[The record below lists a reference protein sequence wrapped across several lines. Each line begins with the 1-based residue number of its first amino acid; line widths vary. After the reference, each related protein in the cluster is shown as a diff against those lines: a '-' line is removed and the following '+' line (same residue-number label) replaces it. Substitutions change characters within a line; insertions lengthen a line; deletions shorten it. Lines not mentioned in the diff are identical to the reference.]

1 MANNNP
7 DAYTQLI
14 RNNKGQGSDFTLKEL
29 VSKYFYLLPW
39 LLVGI
44 AISVSIA
51 YTRLRYINPVYAAAG
66 RVLIKAD
73 KPGGSV
79 FGEKLGEVVTASVNT
94 RLMDDQI
101 ELIKSTALARLVARN
116 GDLQQTYFYK
126 GKLRNRLIHN
136 PSSPIRLNI
145 LAVRDSSVGFS
156 FDIKVLDGN
165 RFLIAG
171 NPTPITFGK
180 DFQTPFGRFRLD
192 KNIAEFGNNL
202 EFICG
207 WTPEMDLARG
217 LASGIQVGVATKGGN
232 VLNFVY
238 NAEHP
243 KVAEDVVN
251 GFLNAYQEYSLKDK
265 REGAVSALDFIEE
278 QLEQSKSD
286 LSKLELQ
293 LQQFREENKIVALP
307 EQASGYFGNL
317 QSSAEKIAAQSIS
330 IKMVDYMISYV
341 IDPKNNGKSIPL
353 VSGIFDGDAGNL
365 IASYNKLQLQK
376 EISLQTVPIGSP
388 VVRDLELSLNKIKNE
403 IILSLSK
410 LKETQATVLESI
422 KQAELQANSELRNM
436 PRKERQF
443 LEIARQQKAME
454 ELYATLLQKK
464 LQTSLSTASTLS
476 NIQVLESG
484 YSSGL
489 PVSPRQGSFYT
500 TAILLGLI
508 IPIGVAVLL
517 EFLNDK
523 IRTRQD
529 VEYGTAAPILG
540 EVGHVEGQKT
550 LVITSRDRK
559 FTSEQFRIIRTSL
572 QYVLTDA
579 KKSNIILVTSC
590 MSGEG
595 KSFIATNVAAVVAI
609 SGKKTV
615 LIEFD
620 IRKPR
625 LMKGLGLTPKSNAS
639 LTHYLIG
646 KVEIDEIIQPVDGT
660 ENLFIIPCGP
670 VPPNPAEL
678 ILSDRLKTLFDR
690 LEKDFEMVIVDTP
703 PVGLVSDGYVLG
715 KYADATLFVLRHN
728 YTFKKQLELVK
739 SVYTEKRLPHLTL
752 VVNDIKAPAGYRN
765 YGGYV
770 NYGYGG
776 YGYGYNSDLDNYFE
790 PTSTGRFRWLKR
802 LLGR

>member
-1 MANNNP
+1 MANTNQ
-7 DAYTQLI
+7 DAYEQLI
-14 RNNKGQGSDFTLKEL
+14 RKNKVQASDFTMKEL
-29 VSKYFYLLPW
+29 FLKYFYLFPW
-39 LLVGI
+39 LLVSIGI
-44 AISVSIA
+44 AVSIA

-101 ELIKSTALARLVARN
+101 ELIKSTALARLVARQ
-116 GDLQQTYFYK
+116 GDLQQTYYYK

-136 PSSPIRLNI
+136 PISPIRLHI
-145 LAVRDSSVGFS
+145 LSVKDSSAGFAL
-156 FDIKVLDGN
+156 DIKVLDGK
-165 RFLIAG
+165 RFSIAG
-171 NPTPITFGK
+171 YSDILSFGK
-180 DFQTPFGRFRLD
+180 DFQTPIGRFRLD
-192 KNIAEFGNNL
+192 KNVDVFGSNL
-202 EFICG
+202 EFICS

-278 QLEQSKSD
+278 QLEQSKTD

-330 IKMVDYMISYV
+330 MKMVDYMINYV
-341 IDPKNNGKSIPL
+341 TDTQNMGKSIPL
-353 VSGIFDGDAGNL
+353 VSGFMDGDAGSL
-365 IASYNKLQLQK
+365 IATYNKLQLQK
-376 EISLQTVPIGSP
+376 EISLQTVPVGSP
-388 VVRDLELSLNKIKNE
+388 VVRDLELSLIKIRNE
-403 IILSLSK
+403 IILSLTK
-410 LKETQATVLESI
+410 LKETQSNVLESI
-422 KQAELQANSELRNM
+422 RRAEWQASSELRNM
-436 PRKERQF
+436 PKKERQF
-443 LEIARQQKAME
+443 LEITRQQKAME
-454 ELYATLLQKK
+454 ELFATLLQKK

-489 PVSPRQGSFYT
+489 PVSPRQASFYT

-508 IPIGVAVLL
+508 VPIGMGVLF

-529 VEYGTAAPILG
+529 VEQGTSAPLLG
-540 EVGHVEGQKT
+540 EVGHVEGPQT
-550 LVITSRDRK
+550 LVVTSRDRK

-572 QYVLTDA
+572 QYVLSDA

-625 LMKGLGLTPKSNAS
+625 LMKGLGLTPNGHAS

-646 KVEIDEIIQPVDGT
+646 KSEIDEIIQPVEGT
-660 ENLFIIPCGP
+660 ENLYIIACGP
-670 VPPNPAEL
+670 IPPNPAEL
-678 ILSDRLKTLFDR
+678 ILNDRLKVLFDK
-690 LEKDFEMVIVDTP
+690 LERDFDMVIVDSP

-715 KYADATLFVLRHN
+715 NHADATLFVLRHN
-728 YTFKKQLELVK
+728 YTFKKQLDLVQ
-739 SVYTEKRLPHLTL
+739 SVYTEKRLPHITL

-776 YGYGYNSDLDNYFE
+776 YGYGYSSDLDNYFE
-790 PTSTGRFRWLKR
+790 SNKSSWFRWLKQ
-802 LLGR
+802 LIGR

>member
-1 MANNNP
+1 MANTNP
-7 DAYTQLI
+7 DTYSQLI
-14 RNNKGQGSDFTLKEL
+14 RKNKVHGSDLTLKEL
-29 VSKYFYLLPW
+29 FSKYFYLFPW
-39 LLVGI
+39 LLVSI
-44 AISVSIA
+44 AIAVSIA

-73 KPGGSV
+73 KSGGSV

-101 ELIKSTALARLVARN
+101 ELIKSTALARLVAKN
-116 GDLQQTYFYK
+116 GDLQQSYFYK

-136 PSSPIRLNI
+136 PLSPIRLTI
-145 LAVRDSSVGFS
+145 LAVRDSSAGFS
-156 FDIKVLDGN
+156 MNIKVLDGK

-171 NPTPITFGK
+171 NSDPFSFGK
-180 DFQTPFGRFRLD
+180 DFQTPLGRFRLD
-192 KNIAEFGNNL
+192 KKVAEFGNNL
-202 EFICG
+202 EFICS
-207 WTPEMDLARG
+207 WIPEMDLARG
-217 LASGIQVGVATKGGN
+217 LAAGIQVGVATKGGN

-278 QLEQSKSD
+278 QLEQSKTD

-317 QSSAEKIAAQSIS
+317 QSSTEKIAAQAIS
-330 IKMVDYMISYV
+330 MKMVDYMISYV
-341 IDPKNNGKSIPL
+341 TNPQNTGKSIPL
-353 VSGIFDGDAGNL
+353 VSGIMDGDAASL

-388 VVRDLELSLNKIKNE
+388 VLRDLDLSLNKIRNE

-410 LKETQATVLESI
+410 LKETQTTVLESI
-422 KQAELQANSELRNM
+422 KRAELQASSELRNM

-443 LEIARQQKAME
+443 LEITRQQKAME

-489 PVSPRQGSFYT
+489 PVSPRQSSFYT

-508 IPIGVAVLL
+508 VPIGVGILF

-529 VEYGTAAPILG
+529 VEQGTSAPLLG
-540 EVGHVEGQKT
+540 EVGHVDGQKT
-550 LVITSRDRK
+550 LVVTSRDRK

-572 QYVLTDA
+572 QYVLSDA

-625 LMKGLGLTPKSNAS
+625 LMKGLGLTSNVNAS

-646 KVEIDEIIQPVDGT
+646 KADINDIIQPVEGT

-670 VPPNPAEL
+670 IPPNPAEL
-678 ILSDRLKTLFDR
+678 ILSDRLKTLFDN
-690 LEKDFEMVIVDTP
+690 LEKDFEMVLVDSP

-728 YTFKKQLELVK
+728 YTFKKQLDLVQ
-739 SVYTEKRLPHLTL
+739 SVYTEKRLPHISL

-776 YGYGYNSDLDNYFE
+776 YGYGYHSDLDNYFE
-790 PTSTGRFRWLKR
+790 PNKPDRFRWLKR
-802 LLGR
+802 LVGR